1 LSGFIKLAKKM
12 EKDTV
17 LLDVE
22 KYNELR
28 DFKQKIEE
36 GYTLTI
42 ASSNFYYD
50 RRFITTDKA
59 VEEVVSA
66 NKELQKQIEDLRNG
80 NQNKELPISEIK
92 KMSIW
97 QFFKW
102 RKS

>member
-1 LSGFIKLAKKM
+1 M

-28 DFKQKIEE
+28 DFKKKIEE

-42 ASSNFYYD
+42 AYSSYYTD
-50 RRFITTDKA
+50 RWYITTAKA
-59 VEEVVSA
+59 VEEVVNA
-66 NKELQKQIEDLRNG
+66 NKELQKQIEDLKSG
-80 NQNKELPISEIK
+80 NTKKDLPISEIK

-97 QFFKW
+97 KFLKW

>member
-1 LSGFIKLAKKM
+1 MK
-12 EKDTV
+12 KDTV

-36 GYTLTI
+36 GYTLAI
-42 ASSNFYYD
+42 ASSSFYYD
-50 RRFITTDKA
+50 CKFITTDKA

-80 NQNKELPISEIK
+80 NQKKELPISEIK
-92 KMSIW
+92 KMAIL
-97 QFFKW
+97 QFLKW

>member
-1 LSGFIKLAKKM
+1 M

-17 LLDVE
+17 LLAVE

-42 ASSNFYYD
+42 SSSNFYYD

-59 VEEVVSA
+59 IEEVVNA
-66 NKELQKQIEDLRNG
+66 NKELQKQIEDLRSG
-80 NQNKELPISEIK
+80 NKKELSISEIK
-92 KMSIW
+92 RMSIW
-97 QFFKW
+97 KFLKW

>member
-1 LSGFIKLAKKM
+1 M

-17 LLDVE
+17 LLAVE

-59 VEEVVSA
+59 IEEVVNA
-66 NKELQKQIEDLRNG
+66 NKELQKQIENLREG
-80 NQNKELPISEIK
+80 SSKKELPISEIK
-92 KMSIW
+92 SMSIW
-97 QFFKW
+97 QFLKW

>member
-1 LSGFIKLAKKM
+1 M

-17 LLDVE
+17 LLAVE

-36 GYTLTI
+36 GYTLII
-42 ASSNFYYD
+42 ASDNYYYD

-59 VEEVVSA
+59 IEEVVSA

-80 NQNKELPISEIK
+80 NSKKELPISEIK
-92 KMSIW
+92 RMSIW
-97 QFFKW
+97 QFLKW
-102 RKS
+102 RKT